1 MSSGIKVTANG
12 THALAAVEP
21 CKYLSDD
28 GSVLLIHLNAVRCD
42 VIAEQKAEVD
52 DFSVFK
58 GFSDT
63 SFLIFTG

>member
-1 MSSGIKVTANG
+1 MSSGIKVTADG

-28 GSVLLIHLNAVRCD
+28 GSVRLVHPYAVRCD
-42 VIAEQKAEVD
+42 VIAEQKAEVNN
-52 DFSVFK
+52 FSIFK